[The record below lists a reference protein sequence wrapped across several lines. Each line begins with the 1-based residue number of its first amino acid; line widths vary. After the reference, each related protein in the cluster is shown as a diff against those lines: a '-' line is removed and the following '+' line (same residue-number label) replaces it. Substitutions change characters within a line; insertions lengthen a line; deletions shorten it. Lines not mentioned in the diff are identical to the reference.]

1 MNRNLIAISS
11 IKKPLRT
18 SWGKHGPCARIQRP
32 HFASIAF
39 IMSTIY
45 AASVHADVPCTIVI
59 DIPTSAVSTSSAVTA
74 AAVSLPSWGQGEG
87 ATDAA
92 NAAIDAENAAIDAEN
107 AATDAATAAA
117 QDAADADAVAALS
130 TQVNAMV
137 SSLKAQLTALT
148 NLVIKIQKKVKA

>member
-92 NAAIDAENAAIDAEN
+92 NAAIDAENAA
-107 AATDAATAAA
+107 TDAATAAA